1 MHEPRQRN
9 GFRCQVSGNIRA
21 EELNTETFNNFERN
35 KMKLIL
41 EILLALGLIGQ
52 AVIGLA
58 FFISCIWEDEKRA
71 SVFAGLQFAGMLG
84 LVVLFF
90 YLKMTGYFDTDIG
103 FGVLILTVVFG
114 VFAIYFLTA
123 VRLRF

>member
-1 MHEPRQRN
+1 
-9 GFRCQVSGNIRA
+9 
-21 EELNTETFNNFERN
+21 
-35 KMKLIL
+35 MKLIL

-114 VFAIYFLTA
+114 VFAIYFLIIKPGSNSKA
-123 VRLRF
+123 LRGTEALIVGLVKRFDERETVFSRNRAS